1 MSKPLTGFRV
11 AVLATDGV
19 EEAELT
25 KPVKALKD
33 AGAKVTLV
41 SLKPGEIQ
49 AVRHDLDKT
58 VKVTVDRTIGD
69 INADE
74 FDAVHLPGGTVNA
87 DRMRVVLDAQSLLR
101 AMQDDGEQMEAASDA
116 ARELVDSGLLLGRTR
131 TNDHTIQAFIRNLV
145 GD

>member
-49 AVRHDLDKT
+49 AVRHDGGT
-58 VKVTVDRTIGD
+58 WVDRAVVEDGNWVTSRQP
-69 INADE
+69 AD
-74 FDAVHLPGGTVNA
+74 LPAFN
-87 DRMRVVLDAQSLLR
+87 R
-101 AMQDDGEQMEAASDA
+101 AMLFLFTGS
-116 ARELVDSGLLLGRTR
+116 LVPSRK
-131 TNDHTIQAFIRNLV
+131 
-145 GD
+145 